1 MSSRVVVIGGDAA
14 GMSAAA
20 QAKRL
25 RPDLDVT
32 VFERGHHTSYSACGI
47 PYWVA
52 GDVNDVA
59 QLVARTPEEH
69 RRRGIDLRIATEVTA
84 LDLDRSEV
92 EARDLTAG
100 ETYRLGFDDLVL
112 ATGARPLRP

>member
-14 GMSAAA
+14 GMSSAA

-25 RPDLDVT
+25 RPDLEVT

-52 GDVNDVA
+52 GDVDDVSK
-59 QLVARTPEEH
+59 LVARPPEEH
-69 RRRGIDLRIATEVTA
+69 PRRGIDLRTGTEVVA
-84 LDLDRSEV
+84 LDLDRREV
-92 EARDLTAG
+92 EARDLASG
-100 ETYRLGFDDLVL
+100 
-112 ATGARPLRP
+112 